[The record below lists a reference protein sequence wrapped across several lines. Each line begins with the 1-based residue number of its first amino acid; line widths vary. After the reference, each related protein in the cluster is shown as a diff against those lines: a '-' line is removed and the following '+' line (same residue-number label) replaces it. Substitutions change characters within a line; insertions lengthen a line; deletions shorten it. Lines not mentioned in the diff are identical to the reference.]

1 MKNRF
6 LQIKSIGQLAGVC
19 ALATASMFAAAADLT
34 NGVIKRIDVP
44 NGKMTIK
51 HEEIVNLDMPGMTM
65 VFISKT
71 RRLQVVLCR
80 ETPLSLL
87 LRCRVT
93 RW

>member
-80 ETPLSLL
+80 ETPLGLL